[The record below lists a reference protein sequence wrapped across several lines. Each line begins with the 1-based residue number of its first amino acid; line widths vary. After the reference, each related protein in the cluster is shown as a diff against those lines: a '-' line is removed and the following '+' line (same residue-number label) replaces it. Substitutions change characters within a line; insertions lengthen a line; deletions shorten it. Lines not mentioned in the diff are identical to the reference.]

1 MTFVIWVGKDI
12 SKIKKDD
19 LISLSEMKELF
30 NGTHFE

>member
-19 LISLSEMKELF
+19 LISLSEMK
-30 NGTHFE
+30 GTL